1 MYLTSL
7 SSRGDKVMKKTKKT
21 QLNGIEN
28 QILLDTNEL
37 RELLSCGK
45 YTAVKIG
52 EAAQAKVKIGKRVLW
67 NKALIQNYVNE
78 IAV

>member
-1 MYLTSL
+1 M
-7 SSRGDKVMKKTKKT
+7 RKTKKT
-21 QLNGIEN
+21 QESIEN

-67 NKALIQNYVNE
+67 NKALIQSYVDE

>member
-1 MYLTSL
+1 M
-7 SSRGDKVMKKTKKT
+7 RKTKKT
-21 QLNGIEN
+21 QESIEN

-67 NKALIQNYVNE
+67 NKTLIQSYVDE

>member
-1 MYLTSL
+1 M
-7 SSRGDKVMKKTKKT
+7 RKTKKT
-21 QLNGIEN
+21 QESIEN

-52 EAAQAKVKIGKRVLW
+52 EAAQAKVKMHIKVHL
-67 NKALIQNYVNE
+67 ND
-78 IAV
+78 